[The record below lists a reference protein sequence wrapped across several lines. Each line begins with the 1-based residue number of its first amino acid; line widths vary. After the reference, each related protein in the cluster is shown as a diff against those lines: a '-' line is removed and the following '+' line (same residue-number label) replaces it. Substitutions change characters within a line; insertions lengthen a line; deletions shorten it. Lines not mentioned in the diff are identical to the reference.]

1 MAGGHMKYRTLSRS
15 SAHRQALLRNL
26 VTALFKHESIT
37 TTWHKAKEAQRLAE
51 KLVTLGKRNTQAARD
66 RAQSIFFEKKELT
79 NRNQEPS
86 LVPKLFSTIRTRYAA
101 RPGGYTR
108 VLRIEPKREDQS
120 ASAIL
125 ELVDSPV
132 DTRFALA
139 ARAVAA
145 ERAGAVP
152 STPVTRG
159 NVLKATRFRGPDAN
173 KEFEDMVLRFK
184 NLDKKREWAEMQRE
198 KQRDYDEAVK
208 INAGERGAHFKD
220 IDLEEPEVP
229 RRKWEKYIVDEQKIE
244 RKERVYPALERSR
257 I

>member
-51 KLVTLGKRNTQAARD
+51 KLVTLGKRNTQAAKD
-66 RAQSIFFEKKELT
+66 KAESIFFEHK
-79 NRNQEPS
+79 
-86 LVPKLFSTIRTRYAA
+86 LVPKLFSTIRERYAT

-108 VLRIEPKREDQS
+108 VLRIEPKREDQA

-132 DTRFALA
+132 DTRFAMT

-145 ERAGAVP
+145 ERAGIRPA
-152 STPVTRG
+152 SEVTEG
-159 NVLKATRFRGPDAN
+159 NKIKATRFRGPGAE
-173 KEFEDMVLRFK
+173 KEFENMVKRFEQLDM
-184 NLDKKREWAEMQRE
+184 KRKWAEGERE
-198 KQRDYDEAVK
+198 KWEDWEEAQRWDANGVEAGGK
-208 INAGERGAHFKD
+208 KPKG
-220 IDLEEPEVP
+220 
-229 RRKWEKYIVDEQKIE
+229 RREGWEKWIVDGRRVE
-244 RKERVYPALERSR
+244 RKERVYPDLERSR
-257 I
+257 L